1 MDFSN
6 DVQSFLQR
14 LVSASNQNFRQDDKD
29 ISALQSL
36 KPALIGQEGMLTLP
50 NGIVLQWMAGTG
62 NNPGVVND
70 LPAAFPNNIY
80 AAFAQAS
87 GAAVALEAA
96 LTSKD
101 TVTVTTAAA
110 GVQNCFIF
118 AIGN

>member
-6 DVQSFLQR
+6 DIQSFLQR
-14 LVSASNQNFRQDDKD
+14 LVSASNRNFRQDDKD

-62 NNPGVVND
+62 NNPGVVNN
-70 LPAAFPNNIY
+70 LPTAFPNNIY

-96 LTSKD
+96 LTSKGS
-101 TVTVTTAAA
+101 VTVTTAAA
-110 GVQNCFIF
+110 GVQNCFIL